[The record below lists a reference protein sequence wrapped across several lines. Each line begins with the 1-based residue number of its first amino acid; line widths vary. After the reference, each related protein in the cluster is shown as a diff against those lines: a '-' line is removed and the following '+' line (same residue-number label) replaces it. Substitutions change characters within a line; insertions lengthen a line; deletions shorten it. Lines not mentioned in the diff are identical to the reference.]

1 MEKKGQRFSLKW
13 YSSDDK
19 LNMLRFKRVVFN
31 IKKSLLE
38 LQFEEKNPYTLITF
52 FQPVYFIKNKT
63 PAQVCSWEFLKTLT
77 PHNFIK
83 NEIF

>member
-1 MEKKGQRFSLKW
+1 MIILAKRLFLQIFFDFL
-13 YSSDDK
+13 
-19 LNMLRFKRVVFN
+19 LLRFKRVVFN